1 MSQDESARG
10 HAGVLLRPTGVTL
23 KFRYLNQQGEMIG
36 CYFALGE
43 NTFVE
48 VFDHADAHR
57 RSQSSQPIE
66 PLEEPRDS

>member
-1 MSQDESARG
+1 
-10 HAGVLLRPTGVTL
+10 VTL

-48 VFDHADAHR
+48 VFDHADAPR

-66 PLEEPRDS
+66 TLEEPRDS